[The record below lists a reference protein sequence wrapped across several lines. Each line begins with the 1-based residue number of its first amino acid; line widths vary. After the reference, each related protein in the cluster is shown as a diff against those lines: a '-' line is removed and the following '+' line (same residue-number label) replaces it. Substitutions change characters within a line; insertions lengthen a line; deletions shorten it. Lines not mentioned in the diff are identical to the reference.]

1 MTLSLTNLAEYFNLN
16 ESDPILSEFLF
27 ENDSKNSIRTKK
39 FSKKTENWRNVDL
52 FITIVVAVHQI
63 EQL

>member
-52 FITIVVAVHQI
+52 FITIVVAVHKIQ
-63 EQL
+63 QL